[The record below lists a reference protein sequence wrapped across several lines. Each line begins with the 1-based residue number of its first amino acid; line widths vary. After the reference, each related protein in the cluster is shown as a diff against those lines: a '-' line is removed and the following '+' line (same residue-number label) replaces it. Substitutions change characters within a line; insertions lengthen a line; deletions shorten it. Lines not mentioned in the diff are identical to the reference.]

1 MIVIPM
7 KLTFRSKLILS
18 FLVVVLFTGFVGT
31 LVGERLIS
39 SGIIQQAQDKVRVDL
54 NSAREIFQRQS
65 EQVKDVVR
73 FTANRFFIRDALFG
87 SEIELIKDELKR
99 IRVREDLD
107 IITIT
112 DKNGN
117 VIFRARNPTVY
128 GDSQA
133 KNELVSFVLSSG
145 KVVVS
150 AEIIS
155 REELLKEGDDL
166 AERAHIRIIPTPRAK
181 PRPDSE
187 EISGMMIKAAAPVKD
202 YDGNLV
208 GVLYG
213 GKLINRNYDIVDKV
227 KETVYQGQVY
237 QGKDIGTVTIFQGD
251 LRISTNVKRE
261 DGSRAIGTR
270 VSEEVYDQVLIEG
283 LPWIERAFV
292 VNDWYYTAYEPIKNI
307 RGDIIGIL
315 YVGILEEKFVDMKWR
330 TFWIFLGITFVGI
343 IIAASISYFL
353 ANRVV
358 QPIRHLVLA
367 SKRIAG
373 GDLDYNV
380 KLKAKD
386 EISELGEA
394 FNSMALS
401 LKDRDERLKEQA
413 TLTIMK
419 SEKLATIGQLA
430 SGVAHEINNPLG
442 GILSYS
448 HLVLE
453 DMDADD
459 PGREN
464 VEKIAVQATR
474 CKEIVKGLLDYSR
487 QTEPKMSVANVN
499 KILSVALS
507 LVEKQALFH
516 NIEVIKYL
524 SPDPIQVMADTSQI
538 QQVFINIII
547 NAAESMEGQG
557 KFVLQTKKSED
568 GNSAKIEFT
577 DTGHGIPEENIE
589 KLFDP
594 FFTTKEVGHGTGLG
608 LAVSYGII
616 ERHKGSI
623 EVKSDVGKGTSF
635 IVSLP
640 LHKEQN

>member
-1 MIVIPM
+1 M
-7 KLTFRSKLILS
+7 KLTFRSKLVFS

-54 NSAREIFQRQS
+54 NSAREIYQRQLD
-65 EQVKDVVR
+65 QVKDVIR
-73 FTANRFFIRDALFG
+73 FTANRFFIKNSLLG
-87 SEIELIKDELKR
+87 NEIELIKDELKK
-99 IRVREDLD
+99 IRVRENLD
-107 IITIT
+107 IYTIT

-133 KNELVSFVLSSG
+133 MDEVVGFVLSNR

-150 AEIIS
+150 TEIIS
-155 REELLKEGDDL
+155 REELLKEGNDL
-166 AERAHIRIIPTPRAK
+166 AERAYMNIIYTPMAK
-181 PRPDSE
+181 PRPDSIE
-187 EISGMMIKAAAPVKD
+187 TTGMMIKAAAPILD
-202 YDGNLV
+202 YEGNLL

-213 GKLINRNYDIVDKV
+213 GKLLNRNYNIVDKV

-237 QGKDIGTVTIFQGD
+237 EGKDIGTATIFQGD

-270 VSEEVYDQVLIEG
+270 VSEEVYDQVIVKG

-292 VNDWYYTAYEPIKNI
+292 VNDWYYTAYESIRNI
-307 RGDIIGIL
+307 RGEIIGIL
-315 YVGILEEKFVDMKWR
+315 YVGILEKKFVDMKWR
-330 TFWIFLGITFVGI
+330 TLWIFLGITFVGI
-343 IIAASISYFL
+343 IIAATISYFL
-353 ANRVV
+353 ASRVV

-367 SKRIAG
+367 SKRIAE
-373 GDLDYNV
+373 GDLDHKV
-380 KLKAKD
+380 KLKVKD
-386 EISELGEA
+386 EIRDLGEA
-394 FNSMALS
+394 FNFMASS
-401 LKDRDERLKEQA
+401 LKDRDEQLKERTTQ
-413 TLTIMK
+413 TIMK

-430 SGVAHEINNPLG
+430 AGVAHEINNPLG

-453 DMDADD
+453 DMDADN
-459 PGREN
+459 PGRQN
-464 VEKIAVQATR
+464 VEKIVVQATR
-474 CKEIVKGLLDYSR
+474 CREIVKGLLDFAR
-487 QTEPKMSVANVN
+487 QTEPEMSVANIN
-499 KILSVALS
+499 EILNEALA

-516 NIEVIKYL
+516 NIDVIKHL
-524 SPDPIQVMADTSQI
+524 DPDPIQVMADYSQI
-538 QQVFINIII
+538 QQVLINIII

-557 KFVLQTKKSED
+557 ELIIQTKKTED
-568 GNSAKIEFT
+568 GNFVLVEFT
-577 DTGHGIPEENIE
+577 DTGHGIPDENID

-594 FFTTKEVGHGTGLG
+594 FFTTKEVGRGTGLG
-608 LAVSYGII
+608 LAVSYGIV

-623 EVKSDVGKGTSF
+623 DVRSEVGIGTTF

-640 LHKEQN
+640 LHKEQS